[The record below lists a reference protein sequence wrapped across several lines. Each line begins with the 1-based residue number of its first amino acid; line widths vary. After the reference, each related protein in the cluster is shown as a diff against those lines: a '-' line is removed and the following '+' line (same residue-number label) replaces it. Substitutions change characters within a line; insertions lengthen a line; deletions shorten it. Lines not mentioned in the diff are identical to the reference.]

1 MSFLVDE
8 NMPRSTAAV
17 LREAGYDAEDVRDVG
32 LAGRDDALVFRYA
45 QDSGATLLTADK
57 DFSNILEYAP
67 GTHAGIIVLRP
78 PDEWPTRR
86 VHARLLDVLSA
97 VAEHARR
104 GALIVLQAERTR
116 VRHPS
121 GETEIGP

>member
-1 MSFLVDE
+1 M
-8 NMPRSTAAV
+8 
-17 LREAGYDAEDVRDVG
+17 RDVG

-45 QDSGATLLTADK
+45 QERGATLLTADK
-57 DFSNILEYAP
+57 DVSNTLEYAP
-67 GTHAGIIVLRP
+67 GTHKGVVVVRP
-78 PDEWPTRR
+78 PDEWSTRH

-97 VAEHARR
+97 VAEQARR
-104 GALIVLQAERTR
+104 GTLIVLQAERTR